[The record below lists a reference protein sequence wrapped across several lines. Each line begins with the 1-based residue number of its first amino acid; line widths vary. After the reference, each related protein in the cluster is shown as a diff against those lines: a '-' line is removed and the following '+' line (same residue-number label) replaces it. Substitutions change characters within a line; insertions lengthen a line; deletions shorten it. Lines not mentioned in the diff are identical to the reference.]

1 MNDIEKAMILVG
13 KRGSGKSMM
22 MNYILHEVG
31 KKEQIKD
38 IIKSNFAGKNVT
50 LTEEEL
56 ENEYLI
62 VKSHMKIKDSHYMF
76 SKYSLEHI
84 IGIKKILT

>member
-1 MNDIEKAMILVG
+1 
-13 KRGSGKSMM
+13 M

-31 KKEQIKD
+31 KKEQVKD
-38 IIKSNFAGKNVT
+38 IIKSNFAEKNKN

-56 ENEYLI
+56 ENEYRI
-62 VKSHMKIKDSHYMF
+62 VKSHMKIKHSHHMYA
-76 SKYSLEHI
+76 KYSLEHI

>member
-1 MNDIEKAMILVG
+1 
-13 KRGSGKSMM
+13 M

-31 KKEQIKD
+31 KKEQVKD
-38 IIKSNFAGKNVT
+38 IIKSNFAGKNKN

-62 VKSHMKIKDSHYMF
+62 VKSHMKIKHSHHMNT
-76 SKYSLEHI
+76 KYSLEHI